1 MQDDALYHAL
11 TRVLSFSYDLTAF
24 SYSPPSIYRTY
35 LSMAPHQTSLQSL
48 EEPCLQQ
55 SRCSEVEKTMPAANK
70 TTRVLLIDDQ
80 ILVAESIS
88 RILCDADDIEF
99 YYCGEVQ
106 DAVPMALEIQP
117 TVILQDLVMPDT
129 DGLMLVK
136 FFRANPSTQQ
146 IPIIVLSTQN
156 EGVIKAEAFESGAN
170 DYLVKIPDAVEL
182 IARIRYHSMAY
193 QNHLKSQAAERT
205 FTYNQELERRVAER
219 TAELET
225 ALATLRQTQTQ
236 LIQDEKMTSLG
247 QLVSGVA
254 HEINNPVNFIAGNLK
269 PAQNY
274 AEDLLGLIELYKQE
288 YPSPTEVI
296 QEAIDDMDLEFLAE
310 DFTKLLA
317 SLRIGTERIHGI
329 VLALRNF
336 SRLDESEKKLVDIH
350 AGIESTLLILNSK
363 LTSITVLKEFDD
375 CPQIQCFPSQLN
387 QVFMNILSNAADA
400 LMEEEAPEIR
410 IRTRMFPDDFVEIL
424 ISDNG
429 PGMPE
434 SVQSK
439 IFEPFFTTKPVGNG
453 TGLGLSISY
462 QIVTE
467 RHRGRLNCHSSV
479 GEGTSFSIKIPTA

>member
-1 MQDDALYHAL
+1 
-11 TRVLSFSYDLTAF
+11 
-24 SYSPPSIYRTY
+24 
-35 LSMAPHQTSLQSL
+35 
-48 EEPCLQQ
+48 
-55 SRCSEVEKTMPAANK
+55 
-70 TTRVLLIDDQ
+70 
-80 ILVAESIS
+80 
-88 RILCDADDIEF
+88 
-99 YYCGEVQ
+99 
-106 DAVPMALEIQP
+106 
-117 TVILQDLVMPDT
+117 
-129 DGLMLVK
+129 
-136 FFRANPSTQQ
+136 
-146 IPIIVLSTQN
+146 
-156 EGVIKAEAFESGAN
+156 
-170 DYLVKIPDAVEL
+170 
-182 IARIRYHSMAY
+182 
-193 QNHLKSQAAERT
+193 
-205 FTYNQELERRVAER
+205 
-219 TAELET
+219 
-225 ALATLRQTQTQ
+225 
-236 LIQDEKMTSLG
+236 
-247 QLVSGVA
+247 
-254 HEINNPVNFIAGNLK
+254 
-269 PAQNY
+269 
-274 AEDLLGLIELYKQE
+274 
-288 YPSPTEVI
+288 
-296 QEAIDDMDLEFLAE
+296 MDLEFLAE

-479 GEGTSFSIKIPTA
+479 GEGTSFSIKIPIA